1 MSVSVAITSLNMNFE
16 ENKTDSTR
24 DILTSLEN
32 KLKQA
37 TDNQKLNKVKKEI
50 TFVQHLVIPK
60 IDYKETGEK
69 WLQKSNKI
77 GVFLNLNHF
86 YSNLIK
92 FKSNKNY

>member
-1 MSVSVAITSLNMNFE
+1 MNFE

-37 TDNQKLNKVKKEI
+37 TDNQKLNNVNDNKKKEI
-50 TFVQHLVIPK
+50 TFVQHLVYPK
-60 IDYKETGEK
+60 MDYEETGEK

-77 GVFLNLNHF
+77 GVFLKIIF
-86 YSNLIK
+86 IQI
-92 FKSNKNY
+92 